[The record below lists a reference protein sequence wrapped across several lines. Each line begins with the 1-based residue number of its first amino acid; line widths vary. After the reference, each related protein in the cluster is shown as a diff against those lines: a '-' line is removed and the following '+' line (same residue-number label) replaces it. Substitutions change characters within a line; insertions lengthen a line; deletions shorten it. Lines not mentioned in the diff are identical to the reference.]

1 MKGILIMVC
10 FNILRHIT
18 QSIVHHNHI
27 CYSSSFDHGSPQPL
41 AAQGAG
47 HRASL
52 LLQWGLSLDFNWK
65 PSTTP
70 ITFQSNPRVQFV
82 HHVFSPN
89 SSPLWDKSNGWLQAT
104 HPKKKAWDRGIIS
117 HVSTWKISERNHQLG
132 TNMSH
137 LGKLEKSSTQKCLF
151 KRGYVGSQDSTL
163 KTPHLSTTMQWRWH
177 HYSLDASAVKNE
189 SFVGH
194 DPLWFSKCQQ
204 IIKAFPVPTISM
216 IQQYHFIAMGNSS
229 N

>member
-18 QSIVHHNHI
+18 QSIVHHNHLYKLYI

-70 ITFQSNPRVQFV
+70 ITFQSNLRVQFV

-89 SSPLWDKSNGWLQAT
+89 SSPLWDKSNGWFQAT

-117 HVSTWKISERNHQLG
+117 HVSTWKISERTTSSGLTCPTWGSWKNHRLKSASLKEDMLVPRTVHWKNPIYPRRCNEGG
-132 TNMSH
+132 TIIH
-137 LGKLEKSSTQKCLF
+137 W
-151 KRGYVGSQDSTL
+151 
-163 KTPHLSTTMQWRWH
+163 TPVQSRMKVL
-177 HYSLDASAVKNE
+177 
-189 SFVGH
+189 
-194 DPLWFSKCQQ
+194 
-204 IIKAFPVPTISM
+204 
-216 IQQYHFIAMGNSS
+216 
-229 N
+229 